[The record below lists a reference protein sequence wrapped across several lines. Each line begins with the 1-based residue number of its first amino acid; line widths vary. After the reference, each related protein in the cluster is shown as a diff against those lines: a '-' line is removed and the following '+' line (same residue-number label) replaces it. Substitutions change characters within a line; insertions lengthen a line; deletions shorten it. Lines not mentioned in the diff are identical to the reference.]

1 MIISFLVLQLAKIY
15 PADNQT
21 NTIFQRSN
29 DYLTSIINLT
39 MKFIYSLFLCLTL
52 SNILQAQS
60 ANSSLEFLKIAPENT
75 FSSKLNALTLSD
87 NFLKTKEKDSNNGLF
102 MDGILSAG
110 IALTNYNF
118 STDQPQ
124 PSAFVVFSPDV
135 ITENSFRIGNKWYF
149 NNEAG
154 LKYGIQIV
162 WARIGFIAPLGGGI
176 SGSFFPISY
185 RLAPLS
191 IGSTNF
197 IKFKEHTGLELNLNA
212 GLNIN
217 FAHRPANG
225 FFLNAANLVQFG
237 VLVNPSIK
245 FRFKQLAIGLDLQYI
260 HSVPGTIYSSDGS
273 ESLYN
278 YNVNTV
284 LVGATIGYKF

>member
-1 MIISFLVLQLAKIY
+1 MKTIY
-15 PADNQT
+15 
-21 NTIFQRSN
+21 F
-29 DYLTSIINLT
+29 
-39 MKFIYSLFLCLTL
+39 LFLCLSV

-60 ANSSLEFLKIAPENT
+60 ASSSLEFLKLASTNT
-75 FSSKLNALTLSD
+75 ISSNVDAFSFPD
-87 NFLKTKEKDSNNGLF
+87 NFLKTKENLSKNSLF
-102 MDGILSAG
+102 VDGIISVG

-149 NNEAG
+149 NSETSS
-154 LKYGIQIV
+154 KHGIQIV
-162 WARIGFIAPLGGGI
+162 WARIGFITPLGGGI
-176 SGSFFPISY
+176 SGSFYPISY
-185 RLAPLS
+185 RLAPLN

-225 FFLNAANLVQFG
+225 FFVNSASLVQFG
-237 VLVNPSIK
+237 VLVNPSVK
-245 FRFKQLAIGLDLQYI
+245 FRFKQLSIGLDLQYI
-260 HSVPGTIYSSDGS
+260 HSLPGTTYSSDGNQF
-273 ESLYN
+273 LYN
-278 YNVNTV
+278 YNVDTFMAGV
-284 LVGATIGYKF
+284 TIGYKF